1 MFEFQ
6 NLIKFTNI
14 YKNQKKIKYLLIG
27 SINSVFAYFSTILIY
42 NYFYQELGVIFIG
55 IISSILNL
63 TFSFLNYKINI
74 FYVSKKWF
82 LELIKYIISNL
93 YLSILSIS
101 LLYIFIEWCNFSI
114 YLSQFICISV
124 VIISGYIINTKYIFK
139 KNL

>member
-1 MFEFQ
+1 MNFA
-6 NLIKFTNI
+6 NI
-14 YKNQKKIKYLLIG
+14 YKNQKQKIKYLLIG
-27 SINSVFAYFSTILIY
+27 SINSIFAYFSTILIY

-55 IISSILNL
+55 IISSITNV

-101 LLYIFIEWCNFSI
+101 LLFIFIEWFNFSI

-124 VIISGYIINTKYIFK
+124 VIILGYIFNIKFIFK
-139 KNL
+139 NNT

>member
-1 MFEFQ
+1 MNFA
-6 NLIKFTNI
+6 NI
-14 YKNQKKIKYLLIG
+14 YKNQNQKQKIKYLLIG
-27 SINSVFAYFSTILIY
+27 SINSIFAYFSTILIY

-55 IISSILNL
+55 IISSIINV

-101 LLYIFIEWCNFSI
+101 LLYIFIERCNFSI

-124 VIISGYIINTKYIFK
+124 VIVSGYIINTKYIFK
-139 KNL
+139 KNI

>member
-1 MFEFQ
+1 MNFA
-6 NLIKFTNI
+6 NI
-14 YKNQKKIKYLLIG
+14 YKNQKQKIKYLLIG
-27 SINSVFAYFSTILIY
+27 SINSIFAYFSTILTY

-55 IISSILNL
+55 IISSIINL

-82 LELIKYIISNL
+82 SELLKYVISNL

-101 LLYIFIEWCNFSI
+101 LLYIFIERCNFSI

-124 VIISGYIINTKYIFK
+124 VIVSGYIINTKYIFK
-139 KNL
+139 KNI

>member
-1 MFEFQ
+1 MVIIILE
-6 NLIKFTNI
+6 I
-14 YKNQKKIKYLLIG
+14 
-27 SINSVFAYFSTILIY
+27 SIFAYFSTILIY

-55 IISSILNL
+55 IISSIINV

-101 LLYIFIEWCNFSI
+101 LLFIFIEWFNFSI
-114 YLSQFICISV
+114 YLSQFICMSV
-124 VIISGYIINTKYIFK
+124 VIISGYILNTKYIFK
-139 KNL
+139 

>member
-27 SINSVFAYFSTILIY
+27 SINSIFAYFSTILIY

-55 IISSILNL
+55 IISSIINI

-82 LELIKYIISNL
+82 LELLKYIISNL

-101 LLYIFIEWCNFSI
+101 LLYIFVEWCNFSI
-114 YLSQFICISV
+114 YLSQFICISF
-124 VIISGYIINTKYIFK
+124 VIISGYILNTKFTFK
-139 KNL
+139 KNI

>member
-1 MFEFQ
+1 MNFA
-6 NLIKFTNI
+6 NV
-14 YKNQKKIKYLLIG
+14 YKKQKKKIKYLLIG
-27 SINSVFAYFSTILIY
+27 SINSIFTYFSTILIY

-55 IISSILNL
+55 IISSIINV

-124 VIISGYIINTKYIFK
+124 VIISGYIINTRFIFK

>member
-1 MFEFQ
+1 MNFA
-6 NLIKFTNI
+6 NI
-14 YKNQKKIKYLLIG
+14 YKNQNQKQKIKYLLIG
-27 SINSVFAYFSTILIY
+27 SINSIFAYFSTILIY

-55 IISSILNL
+55 IISFIINV
-63 TFSFLNYKINI
+63 TFSFFNYKINL

-101 LLYIFIEWCNFSI
+101 LLYIFIEWYNFSI

-124 VIISGYIINTKYIFK
+124 VIISGYIINTRFIFK

>member
-1 MFEFQ
+1 MNFA
-6 NLIKFTNI
+6 NI
-14 YKNQKKIKYLLIG
+14 YKNQNQKQKIKYLLIG
-27 SINSVFAYFSTILIY
+27 SINSIFTYFSTILIY

-55 IISSILNL
+55 IISSIINV

-139 KNL
+139 KNI

>member
-1 MFEFQ
+1 MNFA
-6 NLIKFTNI
+6 NI
-14 YKNQKKIKYLLIG
+14 YKNQNQKQKIKYLLIG
-27 SINSVFAYFSTILIY
+27 SINSIFAYFSTILIY

-55 IISSILNL
+55 IISFIINV
-63 TFSFLNYKINI
+63 TFSFFNYKINL

-101 LLYIFIEWCNFSI
+101 LLYIFIEWFNFSI

-124 VIISGYIINTKYIFK
+124 VIILGYILNTKFIFK
-139 KNL
+139 

>member
-1 MFEFQ
+1 MNFS
-6 NLIKFTNI
+6 NI
-14 YKNQKKIKYLLIG
+14 YKNQKQKIKYLLIG
-27 SINSVFAYFSTILIY
+27 SINSIFAYFSTILIY

-55 IISSILNL
+55 IISSIINV

-124 VIISGYIINTKYIFK
+124 VIISGYVLNTKFIFK
-139 KNL
+139 

>member
-1 MFEFQ
+1 MNFA
-6 NLIKFTNI
+6 NI
-14 YKNQKKIKYLLIG
+14 YKNQNQKQKIKYLLIG
-27 SINSVFAYFSTILIY
+27 LINSIFAYFSTILIY

-55 IISSILNL
+55 IISSIINV

-124 VIISGYIINTKYIFK
+124 VIISGYIINTRFIFK

>member
-1 MFEFQ
+1 MNFA
-6 NLIKFTNI
+6 NI
-14 YKNQKKIKYLLIG
+14 YKNQNQKQKIKYLLIG
-27 SINSVFAYFSTILIY
+27 SINSIFAYFSTILIY

-55 IISSILNL
+55 IISFIINV
-63 TFSFLNYKINI
+63 TFSFFNYKINL

-101 LLYIFIEWCNFSI
+101 LLYIFIEWYNFSS

-124 VIISGYIINTKYIFK
+124 VIVSGYILNTKFIFK
-139 KNL
+139 

>member
-1 MFEFQ
+1 MNFA
-6 NLIKFTNI
+6 NI
-14 YKNQKKIKYLLIG
+14 YKNQNQKQKIKYLLIG
-27 SINSVFAYFSTILIY
+27 SINSIFAYFSTILIY

-55 IISSILNL
+55 IISSIINV

-82 LELIKYIISNL
+82 LEFTKYIISNL

-101 LLYIFIEWCNFSI
+101 LLYIFIEWYNFSI

-124 VIISGYIINTKYIFK
+124 VIVSGYILNTKFIFK
-139 KNL
+139 

>member
-1 MFEFQ
+1 MDFA
-6 NLIKFTNI
+6 NI
-14 YKNQKKIKYLLIG
+14 YKNQKQKIKYLLIG
-27 SINSVFAYFSTILIY
+27 SINSIFAYFSTILIY

-55 IISSILNL
+55 IISSIINV

-101 LLYIFIEWCNFSI
+101 LLFIFIEWFNFSI
-114 YLSQFICISV
+114 YLSQFICMSV
-124 VIISGYIINTKYIFK
+124 VIISGYILNTKFIFK
-139 KNL
+139 

>member
-1 MFEFQ
+1 MNFA
-6 NLIKFTNI
+6 NI
-14 YKNQKKIKYLLIG
+14 YKNQNQKQKIKYLLIG
-27 SINSVFAYFSTILIY
+27 SINSIFAYFSTILIY

-55 IISSILNL
+55 IISSIINV

-124 VIISGYIINTKYIFK
+124 VIISGYIINTRFIFK

>member
-1 MFEFQ
+1 MNFA
-6 NLIKFTNI
+6 NI
-14 YKNQKKIKYLLIG
+14 YKNQNQKQKIKYLLIG
-27 SINSVFAYFSTILIY
+27 SINSIFAYFSTILIY
-42 NYFYQELGVIFIG
+42 NYFYQELEVIFIG
-55 IISSILNL
+55 IISSIINV

-124 VIISGYIINTKYIFK
+124 VIISGYIINTRFIFK

>member
-14 YKNQKKIKYLLIG
+14 YKNKKKIKYLLIG
-27 SINSVFAYFSTILIY
+27 SINSIFAYFSTILIY

-55 IISSILNL
+55 IISFIINV
-63 TFSFLNYKINI
+63 TFSFFNYKINL

-101 LLYIFIEWCNFSI
+101 LLYIFIEWYNFSI
-114 YLSQFICISV
+114 YFSQFICISV
-124 VIISGYIINTKYIFK
+124 VIVSSYILNTKFIFK
-139 KNL
+139 

>member
-27 SINSVFAYFSTILIY
+27 SINSIFAYFSTILIY

-55 IISSILNL
+55 IISSIINVI
-63 TFSFLNYKINI
+63 FSFLNYKINI

-124 VIISGYIINTKYIFK
+124 VIISGYVLNTKFIFK
-139 KNL
+139 KNI

>member
-1 MFEFQ
+1 MNFA
-6 NLIKFTNI
+6 NI
-14 YKNQKKIKYLLIG
+14 YKNQNQKQKIKYLLIG
-27 SINSVFAYFSTILIY
+27 SINSIFAYFSTILIY

-55 IISSILNL
+55 IISFIINV
-63 TFSFLNYKINI
+63 TFSFFNYKINI

-124 VIISGYIINTKYIFK
+124 VIISGYILNTKFIFK
-139 KNL
+139 KNA

>member
-1 MFEFQ
+1 MNFA
-6 NLIKFTNI
+6 NI
-14 YKNQKKIKYLLIG
+14 YKNQKQKIKYLLIG
-27 SINSVFAYFSTILIY
+27 SINSIFAYFSTILIY
-42 NYFYQELGVIFIG
+42 NYFYQELRIIFIG
-55 IISSILNL
+55 IISSIINV

-101 LLYIFIEWCNFSI
+101 LLFIFIEWFNFSI

-124 VIISGYIINTKYIFK
+124 VIISGYILNTKFIFK
-139 KNL
+139 

>member
-1 MFEFQ
+1 MNFA
-6 NLIKFTNI
+6 NI
-14 YKNQKKIKYLLIG
+14 YKNQKQKIKYLLIG
-27 SINSVFAYFSTILIY
+27 SINSIFAYFSTILIY

-55 IISSILNL
+55 IISSIINV

-139 KNL
+139 KNI

>member
-1 MFEFQ
+1 MNFA
-6 NLIKFTNI
+6 NI
-14 YKNQKKIKYLLIG
+14 YKNQKQKIKYLLIG
-27 SINSVFAYFSTILIY
+27 SINSIFAYFSTILIY

-55 IISSILNL
+55 IISSIINV

-101 LLYIFIEWCNFSI
+101 LLFIFIEWFNFSI
-114 YLSQFICISV
+114 YLSQFIRMSV
-124 VIISGYIINTKYIFK
+124 VIISGYILNTKYIFK
-139 KNL
+139 

>member
-1 MFEFQ
+1 MNFA
-6 NLIKFTNI
+6 NI
-14 YKNQKKIKYLLIG
+14 YKNQNQKQKIKYLLIG
-27 SINSVFAYFSTILIY
+27 SINSIFAYFSTILIY

-55 IISSILNL
+55 IISFIINV
-63 TFSFLNYKINI
+63 TFSFFNYKINL

-101 LLYIFIEWCNFSI
+101 LLYIFIERCNFSI

-124 VIISGYIINTKYIFK
+124 VIVSGYILNTKFIFN
-139 KNL
+139 KNI